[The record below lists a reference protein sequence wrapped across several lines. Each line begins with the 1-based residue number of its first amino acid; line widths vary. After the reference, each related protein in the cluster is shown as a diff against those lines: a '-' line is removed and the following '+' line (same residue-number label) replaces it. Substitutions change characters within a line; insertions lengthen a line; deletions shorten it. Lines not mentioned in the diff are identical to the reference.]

1 MLKILSADKEDI
13 SANIHFTADAII
25 LLNNY
30 ITNGKDILLEEWE
43 WYQELRSGVMCYII
57 TNLKQQDSSL

>member
-1 MLKILSADKEDI
+1 MLKILSADKEVI